1 MEKLFAYL
9 RILRTESGIIV
20 WDLVGGFYP
29 LCWAKRDTLHL
40 YVAITIPN
48 FCNET
53 GLRKM

>member
-53 GLRKM
+53 VL